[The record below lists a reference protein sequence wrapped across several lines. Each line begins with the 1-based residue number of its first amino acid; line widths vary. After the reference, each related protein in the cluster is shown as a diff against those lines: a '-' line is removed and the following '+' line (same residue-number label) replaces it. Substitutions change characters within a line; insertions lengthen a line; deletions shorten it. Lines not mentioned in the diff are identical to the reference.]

1 MDEACKIEM
10 AHLGLDN
17 PRTSSPPRLQAWIET
32 LQASDALRNRSHSQ
46 DHLAAKLKRAG
57 KSQRWQ
63 DQVVNLILASVD
75 RVLDED
81 EPRRTP
87 LVLFG
92 SGGGKPKRGQT
103 VAGSVSLRNHVRK
116 FFTVIIVEEFRTSQ
130 VCPHCLGQNEDVRGC
145 PRSKWCSSCELFW
158 NRDIGA
164 ALAIFK
170 VFVCQ
175 VAFGVRPKGMRRRWD
190 VGGEGDGAPLA

>member
-1 MDEACKIEM
+1 MSRRCIVRSRSTARTKKTTEVDEPEVDEACKIEM

-92 SGGGKPKRGQT
+92 SGGGRTNSGWIGVSPKPCAQIFHCDHCGR
-103 VAGSVSLRNHVRK
+103 
-116 FFTVIIVEEFRTSQ
+116 I
-130 VCPHCLGQNEDVRGC
+130 PHL
-145 PRSKWCSSCELFW
+145 P
-158 NRDIGA
+158 
-164 ALAIFK
+164 
-170 VFVCQ
+170 
-175 VAFGVRPKGMRRRWD
+175 GVPTLPWT
-190 VGGEGDGAPLA
+190 E